1 MESELLYRNRGRWL
15 WLLVNVVV
23 DHDDVVAV
31 ILVAKN
37 QEVQFA
43 RGQIVFNFF
52 NLYKMI
58 LICWTGRRNIRQSL
72 QAEGP
77 SWQWQY
83 SLNQWHFYF
92 PRLGILRLA
101 VSQPRT
107 RFFHSWGSLGLAKHK
122 HCLHLLVASSILN
135 SHHNHVVPVHQNK
148 HFHTSIHHPLAVLR
162 EERFVK
168 LGLSWR

>member
-58 LICWTGRRNIRQSL
+58 LIC
-72 QAEGP
+72 
-77 SWQWQY
+77 
-83 SLNQWHFYF
+83 
-92 PRLGILRLA
+92 
-101 VSQPRT
+101 
-107 RFFHSWGSLGLAKHK
+107 
-122 HCLHLLVASSILN
+122 
-135 SHHNHVVPVHQNK
+135 
-148 HFHTSIHHPLAVLR
+148 
-162 EERFVK
+162 
-168 LGLSWR
+168 